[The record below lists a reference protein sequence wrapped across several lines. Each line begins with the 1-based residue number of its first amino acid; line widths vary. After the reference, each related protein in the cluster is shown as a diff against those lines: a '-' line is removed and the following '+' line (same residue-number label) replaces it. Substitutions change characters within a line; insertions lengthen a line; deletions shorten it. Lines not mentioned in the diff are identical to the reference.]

1 MCVFVN
7 LKGQVGDVDQLVVC
21 QGEKV
26 EEAKLRESSRLDLF
40 HSISVDQ
47 ELLQGGESV
56 KRLLHSENTISLHV
70 SHRAGFQDSVCV
82 MSQLRV
88 VTWYRMSILLLARL
102 RKARR
107 PRPRNAPSLTLRML
121 QRCSDR

>member
-1 MCVFVN
+1 MH
-7 LKGQVGDVDQLVVC
+7 LKGQVGDVDELVVC

-40 HSISVDQ
+40 HSVSVDQ

-56 KRLLHSENTISLHV
+56 ERLLHSENTISLHV
-70 SHRAGFQDSVCV
+70 SHHAAFQVSVCV
-82 MSQLRV
+82 MSQLRA
-88 VTWYRMSILLLARL
+88 VTWYRMSMLLLARL

-107 PRPRNAPSLTLRML
+107 PRPRNAPSFTLRML